1 MKYVSVLII
10 SREYWLPWQSFND
23 EKKKKID
30 RDKLQDELIIIDIN
44 YKYHNV

>member
-1 MKYVSVLII
+1 MMK
-10 SREYWLPWQSFND
+10 
-23 EKKKKID
+23 KKKKID